1 MDVNRDRLTLMKSR
15 KTTYGQ
21 LKRENRQ
28 LLLRAVY
35 TGLASSRAELAQ
47 EIGLSKPTVSD
58 LIGELI
64 SDGFLIEKGLGQS
77 TDEGGKRPRLLEF
90 VPEARHV
97 IGVSVSAEQVLGV
110 LAHLDGRI
118 LVEHYKDVNGIQGQ
132 ALVDS
137 LCEVINGLLAQL
149 SAPLLCMGIGVPGL
163 VDTQAGIVRYAP
175 HLGWQDV
182 SLADTLRAQYQVPV
196 YVANNTELAAMAQ
209 YAFGVNS
216 SANGGANSLAM
227 VLVNDSVG
235 VGAVLDGAVYHS
247 GGEIGYLRIGQADLE
262 TFLGW
267 QHIRQKAASIAAKY
281 LHPLDDD
288 LTYLH
293 IRQAVADGDPVA
305 LALQDELADHLA
317 RIFAW
322 VIALLRPDHLS
333 LAGAI
338 ADMGDPLLDCVIGKT
353 QGLILPE
360 LMQSITFSLD
370 NAPNLVAVG
379 AVAQALQRELGLV

>member
-1 MDVNRDRLTLMKSR
+1 MKSR
-15 KTTYGQ
+15 KTTHGQ

-64 SDGFLIEKGLGQS
+64 REGFLIETGLGQS

-110 LAHLDGRI
+110 LTHLDGRI
-118 LVEHYKDVNGIQGQ
+118 LVEHYKDVEGVQGQ
-132 ALVDS
+132 ALIDS
-137 LCEVINGLLAQL
+137 LCEVINGLIAQL

-163 VDTQAGIVRYAP
+163 VNTQAGIVRYAP

-182 SLADTLRAQYQVPV
+182 NLAETLSVQYQVPV

-209 YAFGVNS
+209 YAFGAIN
-216 SANGGANSLAM
+216 GANSLAM

-247 GGEIGYLRIGQADLE
+247 GSEIGYLRIGQAGLE
-262 TFLGW
+262 SFVGW
-267 QHIRQKAASIAAKY
+267 QAIRQKAAPLADQY
-281 LHPLDDD
+281 LRPLDDD

-293 IRQAVADGDPVA
+293 IRQAVADSHPLA

-317 RIFAW
+317 QVFAW

-333 LAGAI
+333 LAGTV
-338 ADMGDPLLDCVIGKT
+338 ADMGDSLLDCIIEKT
-353 QGLILPE
+353 RALILPD
-360 LMQSITFSLD
+360 LVQSITFSLD
-370 NAPNLVAVG
+370 NSPNLVAVG
-379 AVAQALQRELGLV
+379 AVAQALQHELGLV

>member
-15 KTTYGQ
+15 KTTHGQ

-47 EIGLSKPTVSD
+47 EIGLSKPTVSE

-64 SDGFLIEKGLGQS
+64 RDGFLIETGLGQS

-97 IGVSVSAEQVLGV
+97 IGVSVSTEQILGV

-118 LVEHYKDVNGIQGQ
+118 LVEHYKDVAGLQGQ
-132 ALVDS
+132 ALIDS
-137 LCEVINGLLAQL
+137 LCEVINGLIAQL
-149 SAPLLCMGIGVPGL
+149 RAPLLCMGIGVPGL
-163 VDTQAGIVRYAP
+163 VNTQAGIVRYAP

-182 SLADTLRAQYQVPV
+182 SLAETLSAQYQVPV

-209 YAFGVNS
+209 YAFGSVN
-216 SANGGANSLAM
+216 GANSLAM

-262 TFLGW
+262 SFVGW
-267 QHIRQKAASIAAKY
+267 QTVRQKATPLADKY

-305 LALQDELADHLA
+305 LALQDDLADHLA
-317 RIFAW
+317 QVFAW

-338 ADMGDPLLDCVIGKT
+338 ADMGDPLLDCIIEKT
-353 QGLILPE
+353 RALVLPD
-360 LMQSITFSLD
+360 LVQSITFSLD
-370 NAPNLVAVG
+370 NSPNLVAVG
-379 AVAQALQRELGLV
+379 AVAQALQHELGLV